1 MDKRF
6 NKRGNIN
13 NGVIKKEG
21 EILQY
26 KHMYFRI
33 DAKKISF
40 RIFVQ
45 QTVWK
50 LPNKRNR
57 W

>member
-45 QTVWK
+45 QTV
-50 LPNKRNR
+50 
-57 W
+57 